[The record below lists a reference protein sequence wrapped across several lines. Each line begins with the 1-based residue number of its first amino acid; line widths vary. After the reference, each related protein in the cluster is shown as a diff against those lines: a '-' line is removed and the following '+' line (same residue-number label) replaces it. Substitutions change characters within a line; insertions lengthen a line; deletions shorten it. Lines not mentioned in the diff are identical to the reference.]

1 MKIGNVDVQPKITTM
16 VALSYASSQGVPA
29 VELFNWMPRQMT
41 PIQYIGLF
49 VAACGGKV
57 TTEQVHAEID
67 INTDLYGAIVE
78 AVVNEIIDPNKGAET
93 TK

>member
-1 MKIGNVDVQPKITTM
+1 
-16 VALSYASSQGVPA
+16 
-29 VELFNWMPRQMT
+29 MT

-57 TTEQVHAEID
+57 TTEKVHAEID